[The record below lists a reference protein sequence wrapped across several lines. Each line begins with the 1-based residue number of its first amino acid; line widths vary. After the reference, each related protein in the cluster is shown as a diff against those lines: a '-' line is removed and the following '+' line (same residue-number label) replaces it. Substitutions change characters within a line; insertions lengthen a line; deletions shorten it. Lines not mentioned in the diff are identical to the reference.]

1 MSHVRRL
8 PYRSFPI
15 LASLVSQAHTRFL
28 IKIDQAFIR
37 AVDLPLLL
45 VLLH

>member
-1 MSHVRRL
+1 MFAVYL
-8 PYRSFPI
+8 TVLFPSF
-15 LASLVSQAHTRFL
+15 ASLVSQAHSRFL

-45 VLLH
+45 VLLLH